1 MKYDQSKTP
10 YLDALIRYRDQAFTP
25 FHTPGHKRGK
35 GAPGKL
41 REVFGRQLLDVDVA
55 MAGGVED
62 TRESTDLVHLAEE
75 MAAEAWGA
83 EQAWFLVNGSTSGLH
98 ALIMTAAGPNE
109 YIIVPRNSHKS
120 VLAALIF
127 SGAIP
132 HYVEPTL
139 DEEWQIPLGIP
150 NARIGHA
157 LKERSDAKALIVTSP
172 SYYGICADLPHI
184 AEATHAAGMP
194 FIVDQ
199 AWGPHLRFCR
209 HLPVDAMTA
218 GADAAVA
225 SVHKL
230 ISGLTQSSLLF
241 ARGKRVNLKRLSS
254 IVKMTQSTSPQVLM
268 LVSIDAARAQ
278 MAVHGEELW
287 HKAIELAE
295 WARDQ
300 IDTIPGVACLTRE
313 ILDREG
319 AYAFDPTRLTITAR
333 DLGLSGYEL
342 ETVLRDDYRIAVEM
356 AEPVNIVNNVTYGD
370 SRDDLKLLVGALRDL
385 AARYAGQGTSE
396 TLRHARTLSMP
407 RFTRQVMSPRDAFFA
422 PTVALPTRHCAGHIA
437 AEIVTPYPPGIPVL
451 GPGEEISE
459 EIVAYL
465 TEGAAIDLHVHGPED
480 PSLGTLRV
488 VE

>member
-1 MKYDQSKTP
+1 
-10 YLDALIRYRDQAFTP
+10 
-25 FHTPGHKRGK
+25 
-35 GAPGKL
+35 
-41 REVFGRQLLDVDVA
+41 
-55 MAGGVED
+55 
-62 TRESTDLVHLAEE
+62 
-75 MAAEAWGA
+75 
-83 EQAWFLVNGSTSGLH
+83 
-98 ALIMTAAGPNE
+98 
-109 YIIVPRNSHKS
+109 
-120 VLAALIF
+120 
-127 SGAIP
+127 
-132 HYVEPTL
+132 
-139 DEEWQIPLGIP
+139 
-150 NARIGHA
+150 
-157 LKERSDAKALIVTSP
+157 
-172 SYYGICADLPHI
+172 
-184 AEATHAAGMP
+184 
-194 FIVDQ
+194 
-199 AWGPHLRFCR
+199 
-209 HLPVDAMTA
+209 
-218 GADAAVA
+218 
-225 SVHKL
+225 
-230 ISGLTQSSLLF
+230 
-241 ARGKRVNLKRLSS
+241 
-254 IVKMTQSTSPQVLM
+254 MTQSTSPQVLM
-268 LVSIDAARAQ
+268 LVSIDASRAQ

-295 WARDQ
+295 WAREQ

-480 PSLGTLRV
+480 QSLGTLRV